1 MTGLVTCIMEDGAVI
16 VDVVDVVDAGVVD
29 MEDAVAIAA
38 LLVWDSGMEHGEDM
52 GMEDVGM
59 EAVVGVAAGDAGD
72 VEDAEDVVVDCSD
85 QSLPRM
91 QRNKQNSRTNNPKT
105 ALNLLKM
112 TNQHLM
118 LVRRKRRRVKGVDFG
133 KVAADVD
140 VEHLET

>member
-16 VDVVDVVDAGVVD
+16 VDVVDVVDVVDAGVVD

-91 QRNKQNSRTNNPKT
+91 
-105 ALNLLKM
+105 
-112 TNQHLM
+112 
-118 LVRRKRRRVKGVDFG
+118 
-133 KVAADVD
+133 
-140 VEHLET
+140 